1 MKSKLIFIL
10 ALACACTGK
19 TNNSDNG
26 EETTHSEDVKMEQYL
41 VEGQK
46 LYGIHCAN
54 CHQVKGEGLA
64 QLFPPLAKSDYLLQ
78 NVDASI
84 CGVKNG
90 MSGEI
95 TVNGTTYNQPMPG
108 IPQLTN
114 LELAEIFT
122 YVTNSWGNNNGM
134 ITTERVEATL
144 KECKQ

>member
-1 MKSKLIFIL
+1 MKSKLIFLL

-19 TNNSDNG
+19 TSSSN

-54 CHQVKGEGLA
+54 CHQVNGEGLA
-64 QLFPPLAKSDYLLQ
+64 KLFPPLAKSDYLM
-78 NVDASI
+78 NNIDANI

-90 MSGEI
+90 ISGEI

-114 LELAEIFT
+114 LEIAEIFT
-122 YVTNSWGNNNGM
+122 YVTNSWGNSNGM

-144 KECKQ
+144 KECEK